1 MPRILTVSEVR
12 KAIYLAAGGREAV
25 GPGETSTAL
34 LGGLFHETFRL
45 LTGPNPAA
53 NLCRP
58 LERADREPASW
69 ELQLIEHAYLWCVGP
84 QMVKHKADLQR
95 PTSEVLNY
103 WKAVENLCRWLCDV
117 LFKQSQPAQAIEE
130 LRRFIFA
137 DHELEVQAELA
148 DPDWEDTVILQGRMD
163 AVLRQPSTGRVCAV
177 ELKLGQTSPEADL
190 SQACLYHL
198 LFSKMDPTMGAK
210 DLALWS
216 FQPEAHERVWKAAE
230 LEEAQARLK
239 DLVGK
244 LAQVQDRKAPEAPVP
259 PEPSKPVK
267 DMARRLL
274 ATFEEFNAPIQFEG
288 QPLMGPTFY
297 RFLAKPARRVR
308 ADKILNMATTVW
320 PRLRDVG
327 VESPLQIAMER
338 GLITIDVQRPDRQIV
353 YWNPRLF
360 QQPGDSTKGV
370 SRFPVGIDVE
380 GKWKYADLAE
390 PEHSHFLIAGTNGSG
405 KSVWLRMV
413 AGSLCAFNTP
423 ESLALVLIDPKRNA
437 FPALSSSPFLYRHRP
452 IVFHADDIL
461 PLLDE
466 LTQEME
472 NRYVLFEKRQV
483 KDLKKYNEVQAE
495 PLPRIVCICDEY
507 ADLVLADSKKGKE
520 MERRIARIGAMGRA
534 AGIHLLLATQRP
546 SREVVKGVIRANMN
560 ARVAFKVNE
569 KLESRIILEQNGAE
583 TLLGNGD
590 LLFKDLGPAIRLQ
603 SPLISDEDLKRVAR
617 C

>member
-1 MPRILTVSEVR
+1 MPHILAVSEVR
-12 KAIYLAAGGREAV
+12 KAIYLAAGGRDAP
-25 GPGETSTAL
+25 GPGEASTAL

-45 LTGPNPAA
+45 LTGPDPSA

-58 LERADREPASW
+58 LERADRDPASW
-69 ELQLIEHAYLWCVGP
+69 ESQLIEHAYLWCVGP
-84 QMVKHKADLQR
+84 QMVKHETELQCF
-95 PTSEVLNY
+95 TSEVLNY

-137 DHELEVQAELA
+137 DHEFEVQAELA
-148 DPDWEDTVILQGRMD
+148 DPGWEDTVILQGRMD
-163 AVLRQPSTGRVCAV
+163 AVLRQTSTGRLCAV

-216 FQPEAHERVWKAAE
+216 FQPEAHERVWEARE

-239 DLVGK
+239 DLVGR
-244 LAQVQDRKAPEAPVP
+244 LAQVKDRR
-259 PEPSKPVK
+259 PSLRPTPQRGKELEE
-267 DMARRLL
+267 MARRLL
-274 ATFEEFNAPIQFEG
+274 EGFGEFGAPIQLEG
-288 QPLMGPTFY
+288 EPLTGPTFY
-297 RFLAKPARRVR
+297 RFLAKPARRVK
-308 ADKILNMATTVW
+308 ADKILNMATTIW

-327 VESPLQIAMER
+327 VETPLQIAIER
-338 GLITIDVQRPDRQIV
+338 GLITIDVQRPDRQVV
-353 YWNPRLF
+353 YWNPGLF
-360 QQPGDSTKGV
+360 QQTGDPARGV

-390 PEHSHFLIAGTNGSG
+390 PEHSHFLVAGTNGSG

-423 ESLALVLIDPKRNA
+423 KSLALVLIDPKRNA
-437 FPALSSSPFLYRHRP
+437 FPVLGSSPFLYRHRP
-452 IVFHADDIL
+452 IVFQPDDIL

-466 LTQEME
+466 LAQEME
-472 NRYVLFEKRQV
+472 NRYVLFERRKV

-495 PLPRIVCICDEY
+495 ALPRIVCICDEY

-560 ARVAFKVNE
+560 ARVALKVNE